1 MNPFQIAMIGLAA
14 ALVLSVVW
22 TPFKQVLKNALTLIS
37 LPKKPK
43 TVTDS
48 SLVEII
54 GCWENLKNR
63 CNDRGLSKASLE
75 LDKIFPLFVEKGGKN
90 V

>member
-1 MNPFQIAMIGLAA
+1 MNPFQIVMIGLAT
-14 ALVLSVVW
+14 ALILSVLW
-22 TPFKQVLKNALTLIS
+22 TPLKEMLKRVPSVVGLS
-37 LPKKPK
+37 KKPK
-43 TVTDS
+43 ATADS

-54 GCWENLKNR
+54 ACWESLKNK